1 MRIGINVPNDLIKQ
15 VKAIDPDVNVSH
27 ICREALKSYVT
38 NAGRVAERV
47 VGDGMEDHAL
57 RLAQAYEY
65 PIVAPDWVG
74 YALDDARD
82 WVSMV
87 EPKEWERF
95 FSIYDH
101 CKARGDELTY
111 LYGHIEPTRDGRCF
125 FSRMQENMEWYEWEY
140 DNGNED
146 AWGDARDEYGRTWL
160 GYVEQVRQKQL
171 QHIRDERDRLLAE
184 REEVLRPRPE
194 PEVPPQLLN

>member
-1 MRIGINVPNDLIKQ
+1 MPCGWPK
-15 VKAIDPDVNVSH
+15 H
-27 ICREALKSYVT
+27 T
-38 NAGRVAERV
+38 NI
-47 VGDGMEDHAL
+47 
-57 RLAQAYEY
+57 

-82 WVSMV
+82 WVSTV

-101 CKARGDELTY
+101 CKARGDEPTS
-111 LYGHIEPTRDGRCF
+111 LYGCIRPTRDGKSF
-125 FSRMQENMEWYEWEY
+125 FSRMQENMEWCEWEY

-146 AWGDARDEYGRTWL
+146 AWSDARDEYGRTWL

-171 QHIRDERDRLLAE
+171 KHIKRDRLLAE
-184 REEVLRPRPE
+184 REEALRARPE